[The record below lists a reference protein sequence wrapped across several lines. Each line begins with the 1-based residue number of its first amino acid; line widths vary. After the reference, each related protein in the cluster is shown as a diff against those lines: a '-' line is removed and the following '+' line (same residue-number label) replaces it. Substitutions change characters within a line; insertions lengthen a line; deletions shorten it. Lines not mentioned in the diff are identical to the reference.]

1 MLAAQS
7 RAAESA
13 IPKSQPQP
21 PLRIRL
27 VASKSAR
34 VTTQM
39 LVNLPPHPALS
50 PNGGEGDSGNP
61 RPCPDGPFPIPLPFG
76 ERVG

>member
-1 MLAAQS
+1 MLAAES
-7 RAAESA
+7 CADESA
-13 IPKSQPQP
+13 IPKSRPQP

-50 PNGGEGDSGNP
+50 PDGGEGVGVGRSV
-61 RPCPDGPFPIPLPFG
+61 RIPLPSG
-76 ERVG
+76 ERAG